1 MSRSADLK
9 QGHHDAWER
18 VVRHP
23 FVLAL
28 GDGSLPRPVFAAYMA
43 QDYLFV
49 DALTR
54 TVAYG
59 IAKAPAA
66 AKPLGDFLQTLL
78 GAEDDLFRRV
88 FAELHMPSPAIS
100 RPEPLPITERFGSF
114 LVRLGRRGTFEQI
127 ATALFVTEGTYADW
141 ASRLAAEGR
150 RPSDALYRDWIDI
163 HADASLKALVDYL
176 SGCMGAATGD
186 SSEQELDRVFRQALR
201 YELAFWNAFY
211 PTRGARGRAHG

>member
-1 MSRSADLK
+1 M
-9 QGHHDAWER
+9 WER
-18 VVRHP
+18 MVRHP

-49 DALTR
+49 DALVR

-59 IAKAPAA
+59 IAKAPGAAA
-66 AKPLGDFLQTLL
+66 AKPLGHFLQTLL

-88 FAELHMPSPAIS
+88 FAELGMAPPTSSP
-100 RPEPLPITERFGSF
+100 PEPLPITERFGSF

-141 ASRLAAEGR
+141 ASRLADEGR

>member
-1 MSRSADLK
+1 M
-9 QGHHDAWER
+9 
-18 VVRHP
+18 RHP

-28 GDGSLPRPVFAAYMA
+28 GDGSLPRSVFAAYMA

-59 IAKAPAA
+59 IAKAPRPAE

-88 FAELHMPSPAIS
+88 FAELGMEPPTSSP
-100 RPEPLPITERFGSF
+100 PEPLPITERFGSF

-150 RPSDALYRDWIDI
+150 RPS
-163 HADASLKALVDYL
+163 
-176 SGCMGAATGD
+176 ATRREAQ
-186 SSEQELDRVFRQALR
+186 SA
-201 YELAFWNAFY
+201 
-211 PTRGARGRAHG
+211 

>member
-1 MSRSADLK
+1 MKQSDLFIER
-9 QGHHDAWER
+9 HRTAWER
-18 VVRHP
+18 MVRHP

-28 GDGSLPRPVFAAYMA
+28 GDGTLPRSVFAAYMA

-88 FAELHMPSPAIS
+88 FAELDLPSPAIS
-100 RPEPLPITERFGSF
+100 RPAPLPITERFGNF
-114 LVRLGRRGTFEQI
+114 MVRLGRRGTFEQI
-127 ATALFVTEGTYADW
+127 ATGLFVTEGTYADW

-150 RPSDALYRDWIDI
+150 RPSDGLYREWIDI

-176 SGCMGAATGD
+176 SGCMGAANGD
-186 SSEQELDRVFRQALR
+186 STERKLEGVFRPALR
-201 YELAFWNAFY
+201 YEVAFWNAFY
-211 PTRGARGRAHG
+211 PTREARAQAHG